1 MTSPCYRCHERTMTC
16 HAECERYRKWK
27 KGIEEEKKTERY
39 LSTVAHQKKTENALR
54 QMVKNR
60 ADGRGKNRGE

>member
-1 MTSPCYRCHERTMTC
+1 MTC
-16 HAECERYRKWK
+16 HANCKKYLEWK

-54 QMVKNR
+54 EMVKNR

>member
-1 MTSPCYRCHERTMTC
+1 MTC
-16 HAECERYRKWK
+16 HANCKKYLEWK

>member
-1 MTSPCYRCHERTMTC
+1 MTC
-16 HAECERYRKWK
+16 HSECERYRAWK
-27 KGIEEEKKTERY
+27 KTIEEEKKTERY